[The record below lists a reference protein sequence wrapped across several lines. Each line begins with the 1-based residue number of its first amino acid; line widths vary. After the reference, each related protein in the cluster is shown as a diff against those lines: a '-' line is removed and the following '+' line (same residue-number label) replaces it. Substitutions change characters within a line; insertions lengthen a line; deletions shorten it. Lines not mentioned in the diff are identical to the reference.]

1 MEDEDIRQRVLEYHQ
16 ERVSRELTYVGIDG
30 ERAVYLGDYAN
41 VVRDLA
47 DPSPDDWGLVYAALL
62 HIVHSERYPHEHN
75 RWLGQ
80 EISASFKR
88 EAQYPL
94 HHLIS
99 ETRRDRPIPRLD
111 PREMFPYHYMTARE
125 ATYYYV
131 RAALAIL
138 VGEDEPEQAIRL
150 FEDIKS
156 LFDPRV
162 SYWLPGV
169 DDRNIHGILSPRT
182 WSWDG
187 CLSFMKG
194 LDGLRMRL
202 TLHTL
207 PPLTSSEV
215 GIYPPIDRPLRDLA
229 YCDVAIRR
237 LEGWLG
243 PTLPG
248 RVVYRRWNGA

>member
-62 HIVHSERYPHEHN
+62 HIVHSERYLHEHN

-80 EISASFKR
+80 EIYASFKR
-88 EAQYPL
+88 EAQYHL

-99 ETRRDRPIPRLD
+99 ETRRNRPIPRFD
-111 PREMFPYHYMTARE
+111 PEEMFPYHYMTARE
-125 ATYYYV
+125 ATYYYS
-131 RAALAIL
+131 RAALAVL
-138 VGEDEPEQAIRL
+138 VSKDAPKQAIEL

-169 DDRNIHGILSPRT
+169 DDRNIHGILSPRLVLGRLPVLYERVRRFE
-182 WSWDG
+182 DA
-187 CLSFMKG
+187 
-194 LDGLRMRL
+194 LDP
-202 TLHTL
+202 TY
-207 PPLTSSEV
+207 SSSSYFLKV

-237 LEGWLG
+237 LEGCW
-243 PTLPG
+243 TNLPG